1 MPKDCT
7 VLLVGGPRFDLV
19 APVVTAIK
27 TYVDNG
33 GRALILLDAP
43 VGGAKEPIAENAA
56 LVAQIAE
63 WGITANKDLALDT
76 SGVGQIFGLSEVVP
90 LISSYESHPIVT
102 PMTGVAT
109 GFPLSRTIDVKT
121 GGGGK
126 WTASKLLSTSEN
138 SYATTNLSS
147 REIQINPERD
157 KKGPL
162 NLAAAASSGNS
173 RVVVAGS
180 SNWISNSF
188 LSFNGNRDLF
198 LNMVNWLSSDE
209 ELISIRPKDP
219 EDRRLALSRA
229 QMTLIFYTSVLL
241 LPLGILAS
249 GLSVWW
255 KRR

>member
-1 MPKDCT
+1 
-7 VLLVGGPRFDLV
+7 
-19 APVVTAIK
+19 
-27 TYVDNG
+27 
-33 GRALILLDAP
+33 
-43 VGGAKEPIAENAA
+43 
-56 LVAQIAE
+56 
-63 WGITANKDLALDT
+63 
-76 SGVGQIFGLSEVVP
+76 
-90 LISSYESHPIVT
+90 
-102 PMTGVAT
+102 VAT

-121 GGGGK
+121 GEK

-138 SYATTNLSS
+138 SFATTNLGA
-147 REIQINPERD
+147 REIEINPARD

-162 NLAAAASSGNS
+162 NLAAASSSGNS

-219 EDRRLALSRA
+219 EDRRLSLSRA
-229 QMTLIFYTSVLL
+229 QMTLLFYSSVLL
-241 LPLGILAS
+241 LPLAIVGV